1 VPPFR
6 RSSPSS
12 DGRGQGLIEYAVL
25 LVLVAIA
32 AIVALSLMGRQ
43 IQGAFQNVVN
53 VLQGP

>member
-1 VPPFR
+1 MGAR
-6 RSSPSS
+6 DDTMRC
-12 DGRGQGLIEYAVL
+12 GRGQGLVEYAVL
-25 LVLVAIA
+25 LVLVVIA